1 MKLRVWLNWFLI
13 FYCVALLVFMFSTEA
28 RPFWYDV
35 ASFLPVIVL
44 SAQSWYYWRKEQK
57 IENVDDNEIK
67 ALLKN
72 GKKKEAIL
80 KIREDGQCGL
90 LSAIIYVR
98 ELEKP
103 SLKD

>member
-1 MKLRVWLNWFLI
+1 MKLRVWLNCFLI
-13 FYCVALLVFMFSTEA
+13 FYCVALLVFMFSTDE

-67 ALLKN
+67 ALLKD
-72 GKKKEAIL
+72 GQKKEAIL

-98 ELEKP
+98 ELEKT